1 MKQFTCDMPA
11 YLRERGGQRI
21 GWGEEDRA
29 REKMKKDRKI
39 GRGREI
45 KRAEGP
51 EMSYKESE

>member
-29 REKMKKDRKI
+29 REKDEEGQKDR
-39 GRGREI
+39 
-45 KRAEGP
+45 EGKGD
-51 EMSYKESE
+51 KESRGPRDVI